1 LQQCF
6 ASPEKQ
12 EKIVFMMREKPRVL
26 YVDDD
31 ARQLSAFKA
40 AFRRDY
46 EIFLSNSATEGKMIL
61 AENEIDII
69 LTDQRM
75 PDTSGVEF
83 LESIVSLYPDLI
95 KILVTGYSDM
105 KDAIN
110 AINRGHIYGYLN
122 KPWDELE
129 LRITIKNAFEI
140 CCARL
145 ELKNKN
151 AELQKTN
158 SELEKFVYSA
168 SHDLRAPILSIKGI
182 INFAKSQSSTGGAE
196 YLAMIEKS
204 INRLD
209 VFVENI
215 INYYQNVKLEIP
227 PAEIHFEKMIQ
238 DTWASFDF
246 FQNKSHIHFTCQV
259 EPQGFFKADEFRVQI
274 ILNNLLL
281 NAIKYQTKGRTDQSV
296 AIDVHFISN
305 KAILSVKDNGI
316 GIDPEHLDKI
326 FNMFYRATQE
336 KPGSGLGL
344 YIVKEAIDKIW
355 GSIEVKSKIGLGSIF
370 TITIPNQA

>member
-1 LQQCF
+1 MK
-6 ASPEKQ
+6 P
-12 EKIVFMMREKPRVL
+12 EKPRVL

-31 ARQLSAFKA
+31 VRQLSAFKA

-46 EIFLSNSATEGKMIL
+46 EIFLSPSATEGKIML
-61 AENEIDII
+61 AQNEIDII

-83 LESIVSLYPDLI
+83 LESIASLYPDLI
-95 KILVTGYSDM
+95 KILNTGYSDL

-140 CCARL
+140 CCARR
-145 ELKNKN
+145 ELKEKN

-182 INFAKSQSSTGGAE
+182 INFAKSQSFNGGLE
-196 YLAMIEKS
+196 YLSMIEKS

-215 INYYQNVKLEIP
+215 INYYQNAKLEIP
-227 PAEIHFEKMIQ
+227 PAEIHFEKMIL
-238 DTWASFDF
+238 DTWSSFDF
-246 FQNKSHIHFTCQV
+246 FQNKSHIHFSCHV

-281 NAIKYQTKGRTDQSV
+281 NAIKYQTRDRSDQSV
-296 AIDVHFISN
+296 SVDVRFSDN
-305 KAILSVKDNGI
+305 KSIVSVSDNGI
-316 GIDPEHLDKI
+316 GIDSEHLDKI

-344 YIVKEAIDKIW
+344 YIVKEAIDKIG
-355 GSIEVKSKIGLGSIF
+355 GSIEVESKMGVGSTF
-370 TITIPNQA
+370 TIIIPNQN

>member
-1 LQQCF
+1 
-6 ASPEKQ
+6 
-12 EKIVFMMREKPRVL
+12 MMPEKPRIL

-31 ARQLSAFKA
+31 ARQLTAFKA
-40 AFRRDY
+40 AFRRDF
-46 EIFLSNSATEGKMIL
+46 EIFLSSSATEGRIIL

-83 LESIVSLYPDLI
+83 LESIATVYPDLI
-95 KILVTGYSDM
+95 KILITGYSDL
-105 KDAIN
+105 KDAIH
-110 AINRGHIYGYLN
+110 AINRGRIYGYLN

-140 CCARL
+140 CCARK

-168 SHDLRAPILSIKGI
+168 SHDLRAPLLSIKGI
-182 INFAKSQSSTGGAE
+182 INFAKSQSVTGSVE

-227 PAEIHFEKMIQ
+227 PADIHFEKLIL

-246 FQNKSHIHFTCQV
+246 FQNKSHIHFTCQS
-259 EPQGFFKADEFRVQI
+259 EPQGPFKADEFRVQI

-281 NAIKYQTKGRTDQSV
+281 NAIKYQKKGHTDQSV
-296 AIDVHFISN
+296 SIQVRFDGN
-305 KAILSVKDNGI
+305 KAIMSVTDNGI
-316 GIDPEHLDKI
+316 GIDAEHMDKI

-344 YIVKEAIDKIW
+344 YIVKEAVDKIG
-355 GSIEVKSKIGLGSIF
+355 GSILAESKIGVGSTF
-370 TITIPNQA
+370 TIIIPNQA